1 MRASDIASDHSSL
14 IPETQNGNGRRLSI
28 FLIIICQIAA
38 MALWFSA
45 SAAVP
50 SLLDAGQIST
60 DAAAALT
67 SAVQIGFVAG
77 TLASAVFG
85 LADRVDS
92 RVLFSAAAVLG
103 ALFNGALLLSGFDHP
118 AAPALRFATGMCMAG
133 VYPVG
138 MKLAA
143 GWSTGNMGLLMGALV
158 GAVTLGSAMPHL
170 FYAFVSIGWHIPI
183 MLASGCAIA
192 AAIAIHF
199 VRLGPK
205 HAKSLTFR
213 WSDLKALL
221 SNKPILLAQGG
232 YLGHMWELYAMWAWL
247 GSFLVWALPASGMAI
262 ELGQASISLITFL
275 VMGAGAIGC
284 LLAGLLADRI
294 GRTLTTVG
302 ALILSG
308 GCALLIGFSVD
319 AGPAVVILIA
329 AIWGMTV
336 VADSAQFSA
345 AIAELAEPRLIGT
358 VLTLQTSLGFL
369 LTAGS
374 IWLIAQIVDVVGW
387 RYAFIVLA
395 IGPLFGAL
403 SMMALRRQ
411 PEAIKM
417 AGGRR

>member
-1 MRASDIASDHSSL
+1 
-14 IPETQNGNGRRLSI
+14 
-28 FLIIICQIAA
+28 

-50 SLLDAGQIST
+50 SLLDAEQISVS
-60 DAAAALT
+60 AAAALT
-67 SAVQIGFVAG
+67 SAVQLGFVAG
-77 TLASAVFG
+77 TLTSALFG
-85 LADRVDS
+85 LADRFDS
-92 RVLFSAAAVLG
+92 RTIFSFAAVLG
-103 ALFNGALLLSGFDHP
+103 AMLNGALLVYGLDHP
-118 AAPALRFATGMCMAG
+118 TAPILRFATGVCMAG
-133 VYPVG
+133 IYPVG

-143 GWSTGNMGLLMGALV
+143 GWAAGNMGLLMGSLV

-170 FYAFVSIGWHIPI
+170 FYAFTSVNWQVPVS
-183 MLASGCAIA
+183 LASGCALI

-205 HAKSLTFR
+205 HAKSTTFH
-213 WSDLKALL
+213 WSDLKSLL
-221 SNKPILLAQGG
+221 HNKPILLAQGG

-247 GSFLVWALPASGMAI
+247 GSFLIWALPASGLQV
-262 ELGQASISLITFL
+262 ELGQSSISLITFL
-275 VMGAGAIGC
+275 VMAAGAFGC
-284 LLAGLLADRI
+284 LLAGLLADRF
-294 GRTLTTVG
+294 GRTLTTIG
-302 ALILSG
+302 ALLLSG

-319 AGPAVVILIA
+319 LGPTVVIVIA

-345 AIAELAEPRLIGT
+345 ATAELADPRLIGP
-358 VLTLQTSLGFL
+358 VLTMQTSLGFL

-374 IWLIAQIVDVVGW
+374 IWLIGQTAELIGW

-395 IGPLFGAL
+395 VGPLFGAL
-403 SMMALRRQ
+403 SMLTLRRQ

>member
-1 MRASDIASDHSSL
+1 MRAS
-14 IPETQNGNGRRLSI
+14 GRSFSI
-28 FLIIICQIAA
+28 FLIVVCQIAA

-50 SLLDAGQIST
+50 SLLDSGQLST

-67 SAVQIGFVAG
+67 SAVQIGFVVG
-77 TLASAVFG
+77 TLASAACG
-85 LADRVDS
+85 LADRFDS
-92 RVLFSAAAVLG
+92 RVLFSAAALLG

-118 AAPALRFATGMCMAG
+118 AAPVLRFATGVCMAG

-170 FYAFVSIGWHIPI
+170 FYAFVSIGWEMPVA
-183 MLASGCAIA
+183 LASGCAIA
-192 AAIAIHF
+192 AAAAIHL
-199 VRLGPK
+199 VALGPK
-205 HAKSLTFR
+205 HAKSISFHWT
-213 WSDLKALL
+213 DLKALL
-221 SNKPILLAQGG
+221 RNKPILLAQGG

-247 GSFLVWALPASGMAI
+247 GSFLMWALPASGLEI
-262 ELGQASISLITFL
+262 KLGHATISLVTFL
-275 VMGAGAIGC
+275 VMAAGAIGC

-294 GRTLTTVG
+294 GRTLTTIG
-302 ALILSG
+302 ALVLSG

-319 AGPAVVILIA
+319 AGPVVVIVIA

-345 AIAELAEPRLIGT
+345 AMAELAEPRLIGT

-374 IWLIAQIVDVVGW
+374 IWLIGHMADAVGW

-395 IGPLFGAL
+395 IGPLLGAL
-403 SMMALRRQ
+403 SMMMLRRQ

>member
-1 MRASDIASDHSSL
+1 MRASDLDSDQKNLHL
-14 IPETQNGNGRRLSI
+14 PELDGSGRGLSI
-28 FLIIICQIAA
+28 FLIIACQISA

-50 SLLDAGQIST
+50 SLLDDGQLST
-60 DAAAALT
+60 GAAAALT

-77 TLASAVFG
+77 TLASAACG
-85 LADRVDS
+85 LADRFDS
-92 RVLFSAAAVLG
+92 RLLFSAAALLG
-103 ALFNGALLLSGFDHP
+103 AAANGALLLTGFDHP
-118 AAPALRFATGMCMAG
+118 AAPVLRFATGMCMAG

-143 GWSTGNMGLLMGALV
+143 GWATGNMGLLMGALV
-158 GAVTLGSAMPHL
+158 SAVTLGSAMPHL
-170 FYAFVSIGWHIPI
+170 FYAFVSIGWQIPVA
-183 MLASGCAIA
+183 MASGCAVA
-192 AAIAIHF
+192 AAVGIQF

-205 HAKSLTFR
+205 HAKSISFH
-213 WSDLKALL
+213 WADLNALL
-221 SNKPILLAQGG
+221 RNKPILLAQGG

-247 GSFLVWALPASGMAI
+247 GSFLAWALPASGLEI
-262 ELGQASISLITFL
+262 ELGHASISFITFL
-275 VMGAGAIGC
+275 VMATGAIGC
-284 LLAGLLADRI
+284 LLAGLIADRI
-294 GRTLTTVG
+294 GRTLTTIG
-302 ALILSG
+302 ALLMSG
-308 GCALLIGFSVD
+308 SCALLIGFSVD
-319 AGPAVVILIA
+319 AGAVVVIVIA
-329 AIWGMTV
+329 VIWGMTV

-374 IWLIAQIVDVVGW
+374 IWLIAQIADEVGW

-395 IGPLFGAL
+395 IGPLLGAL
-403 SMMALRRQ
+403 SMLALRRQ

>member
-1 MRASDIASDHSSL
+1 MRTS
-14 IPETQNGNGRRLSI
+14 GRSLSI
-28 FLIIICQIAA
+28 FLIVVCQIAA

-50 SLLDAGQIST
+50 SLLDSGQLST

-67 SAVQIGFVAG
+67 SAVQIGFVVG
-77 TLASAVFG
+77 TLASAACG
-85 LADRVDS
+85 LADRFDS
-92 RVLFSAAAVLG
+92 RVLFSAAALLG

-118 AAPALRFATGMCMAG
+118 AAPVLRFATGVCKAG

-170 FYAFVSIGWHIPI
+170 FYAFVSIGWEIPVA
-183 MLASGCAIA
+183 LASGCAIA
-192 AAIAIHF
+192 AAAAIHL
-199 VRLGPK
+199 VALGPK
-205 HAKSLTFR
+205 HAKSISFHWT
-213 WSDLKALL
+213 DLKALMR
-221 SNKPILLAQGG
+221 NKPILLAQGG

-247 GSFLVWALPASGMAI
+247 GSFLVWALPASGLEI
-262 ELGQASISLITFL
+262 KLGHTTISLVTFL
-275 VMGAGAIGC
+275 VMAAGAIGC

-294 GRTLTTVG
+294 GRTLTTIG
-302 ALILSG
+302 ALLLSG

-319 AGPAVVILIA
+319 AGPVVVIVIA

-345 AIAELAEPRLIGT
+345 AMAELAEPRLIGT

-374 IWLIAQIVDVVGW
+374 IWLIGHMADTVGW

-395 IGPLFGAL
+395 IGPLLGAL
-403 SMMALRRQ
+403 SMMMLRRQ

>member
-1 MRASDIASDHSSL
+1 MSIHKRS
-14 IPETQNGNGRRLSI
+14 LSI
-28 FLIIICQIAA
+28 FLIVVCQIAA

-50 SLLDAGQIST
+50 SLLDSGQLST

-67 SAVQIGFVAG
+67 SAVQIGFVVG
-77 TLASAVFG
+77 TLASAACG
-85 LADRVDS
+85 LADRFDS
-92 RVLFSAAAVLG
+92 RVLFSAAALLG

-118 AAPALRFATGMCMAG
+118 VAPVLRFATGVCMAG

-170 FYAFVSIGWHIPI
+170 FYAFVSIGWEIPI
-183 MLASGCAIA
+183 ALASGCAIA
-192 AAIAIHF
+192 AAAAIHF
-199 VRLGPK
+199 VALGPK
-205 HAKSLTFR
+205 HAKSISFHWT
-213 WSDLKALL
+213 DLKALMR
-221 SNKPILLAQGG
+221 NKPILLAQGG

-247 GSFLVWALPASGMAI
+247 GSFLMWALPASGLEI
-262 ELGQASISLITFL
+262 KLGHTTISLVTFL
-275 VMGAGAIGC
+275 VMAAGAIGC

-294 GRTLTTVG
+294 GRTLTTIG
-302 ALILSG
+302 ALVLSG

-319 AGPAVVILIA
+319 AGPVVVIVIA

-345 AIAELAEPRLIGT
+345 AMAELAEPRLIGT

-374 IWLIAQIVDVVGW
+374 IWLIGHMADAVGW

-395 IGPLFGAL
+395 IGPLLGAL
-403 SMMALRRQ
+403 SMMMLRRQ

>member
-1 MRASDIASDHSSL
+1 MRAS
-14 IPETQNGNGRRLSI
+14 GRSFSI
-28 FLIIICQIAA
+28 FLIVVCQIAA

-50 SLLDAGQIST
+50 SLLDRGQLST

-67 SAVQIGFVAG
+67 SAVQIGFVVG
-77 TLASAVFG
+77 TLASAACG
-85 LADRVDS
+85 LADRFDS
-92 RVLFSAAAVLG
+92 RVLFSAAALLG

-118 AAPALRFATGMCMAG
+118 AAPVLRFATGVCMAG

-170 FYAFVSIGWHIPI
+170 FYAFVSIGWEMPVA
-183 MLASGCAIA
+183 LASGCAIA
-192 AAIAIHF
+192 AAAAIHL
-199 VRLGPK
+199 VALGPK
-205 HAKSLTFR
+205 HAKSISFHWT
-213 WSDLKALL
+213 DLKALL
-221 SNKPILLAQGG
+221 RNKPILLAQGG

-247 GSFLVWALPASGMAI
+247 GSFLMWALPASGLEI
-262 ELGQASISLITFL
+262 KLGHATISLVTFL
-275 VMGAGAIGC
+275 VMAAGAIGC

-294 GRTLTTVG
+294 GRTLTTIG
-302 ALILSG
+302 ALVLSG

-319 AGPAVVILIA
+319 AGPVVVIVIA

-345 AIAELAEPRLIGT
+345 AMAELAEPRLIGT

-374 IWLIAQIVDVVGW
+374 IWLIGHMADAVGW

-395 IGPLFGAL
+395 IGPLLGAL
-403 SMMALRRQ
+403 SMMMLRRQ

>member
-1 MRASDIASDHSSL
+1 MSIRIRS
-14 IPETQNGNGRRLSI
+14 LSI
-28 FLIIICQIAA
+28 LLIVACQIAA

-50 SLLDAGQIST
+50 SLLDADQLSI
-60 DAAAALT
+60 DAAATLT
-67 SAVQIGFVAG
+67 SAVQIGFVVG
-77 TLASAVFG
+77 TLASAAFG
-85 LADRVDS
+85 LADRIDS
-92 RVLFSAAAVLG
+92 RMLFSVAALLG
-103 ALFNGALLLSGFDHP
+103 ALLNGALLLSGFDHP
-118 AAPALRFATGMCMAG
+118 MAPVLRFATGMCMAG
-133 VYPVG
+133 IYPVG

-143 GWSTGNMGLLMGALV
+143 GWATANMGLLMGALV

-170 FYAFVSIGWHIPI
+170 FYALTSVGWEIPVA
-183 MLASGCAIA
+183 LASVCAIA
-192 AAIAIHF
+192 AAVAIHA

-205 HAKSLTFR
+205 HAKSMTFR
-213 WSDLKALL
+213 WADLKSLL
-221 SNKPILLAQGG
+221 RNKPILLAQGG

-247 GSFLVWALPASGMAI
+247 GSFLVWALPTSGLKI
-262 ELGQASISLITFL
+262 ELGHASISLMTFL
-275 VMGAGAIGC
+275 VMATGAIGC
-284 LLAGLLADRI
+284 FLAGLLADRI
-294 GRTLTTVG
+294 GRTLTTIG
-302 ALILSG
+302 ALLLSG
-308 GCALLIGFSVD
+308 SCALLIGFAVD
-319 AGPAVVILIA
+319 AGPIIVIIIAV
-329 AIWGMTV
+329 IWGMTV

-374 IWLIAQIVDVVGW
+374 IWLIGQIVDVVGW

-403 SMMALRRQ
+403 SMLALRQQ

>member
-1 MRASDIASDHSSL
+1 MRA
-14 IPETQNGNGRRLSI
+14 TGRSLSI
-28 FLIIICQIAA
+28 FLIVVCQIAA

-50 SLLDAGQIST
+50 SLLDSGQLST

-67 SAVQIGFVAG
+67 SAVQIGFVVG
-77 TLASAVFG
+77 TLASAVCG
-85 LADRVDS
+85 LADRFDS
-92 RVLFSAAAVLG
+92 RVLFSAAALLG

-118 AAPALRFATGMCMAG
+118 AAPVLRFATGVCMAG

-170 FYAFVSIGWHIPI
+170 FYAFVSIGWEMPVA
-183 MLASGCAIA
+183 LASGCAIA
-192 AAIAIHF
+192 AAAAIHL
-199 VRLGPK
+199 VALGPK
-205 HAKSLTFR
+205 HAKSISFHWT
-213 WSDLKALL
+213 DLKALL
-221 SNKPILLAQGG
+221 RNKPILLAQGG

-247 GSFLVWALPASGMAI
+247 GSFLMWALPASSLEI
-262 ELGQASISLITFL
+262 KLGHTTISLVTFL
-275 VMGAGAIGC
+275 VMAAGAIGC

-294 GRTLTTVG
+294 GRTLTTIG
-302 ALILSG
+302 ALLLSG

-319 AGPAVVILIA
+319 AGPVVVIVIA

-345 AIAELAEPRLIGT
+345 AMAELAEPRLIGT

-369 LTAGS
+369 LTAVS
-374 IWLIAQIVDVVGW
+374 IWLIGHMADAVGW

-395 IGPLFGAL
+395 IGPLLGAL
-403 SMMALRRQ
+403 SMMMLRRQ

>member
-1 MRASDIASDHSSL
+1 MRAS
-14 IPETQNGNGRRLSI
+14 GRSFSI
-28 FLIIICQIAA
+28 FLIVVCQIAA

-50 SLLDAGQIST
+50 SLLDSGQLST

-67 SAVQIGFVAG
+67 SAVQIGFVVG
-77 TLASAVFG
+77 TLASAACG
-85 LADRVDS
+85 LADRFDS
-92 RVLFSAAAVLG
+92 RVLFSAAALLG

-118 AAPALRFATGMCMAG
+118 AAPVLRFATGVCMAG

-170 FYAFVSIGWHIPI
+170 FYAFVSIGWEMPVA
-183 MLASGCAIA
+183 LASGCAIA
-192 AAIAIHF
+192 AAAAIHL
-199 VRLGPK
+199 VALGPK
-205 HAKSLTFR
+205 HAKAISFHWT
-213 WSDLKALL
+213 DLKALL
-221 SNKPILLAQGG
+221 RNKPILLAQGG

-247 GSFLVWALPASGMAI
+247 GSFLMWALPASGLEI
-262 ELGQASISLITFL
+262 KLGHATISLVTFL
-275 VMGAGAIGC
+275 VMAAGAIGC

-294 GRTLTTVG
+294 GRTLTTIG
-302 ALILSG
+302 ALVLSG

-319 AGPAVVILIA
+319 AGPVVVIVIA
-329 AIWGMTV
+329 AMWGMTV

-345 AIAELAEPRLIGT
+345 AMAELAEPRLIGT

-374 IWLIAQIVDVVGW
+374 IWLIGHMADAVGW

-395 IGPLFGAL
+395 IGPLLGAL
-403 SMMALRRQ
+403 SMMMLRRQ

>member
-1 MRASDIASDHSSL
+1 MRA
-14 IPETQNGNGRRLSI
+14 TGRSLSI
-28 FLIIICQIAA
+28 FLIVVCQIAA

-50 SLLDAGQIST
+50 SLLDSGQLST

-67 SAVQIGFVAG
+67 SAVQIGFVVG
-77 TLASAVFG
+77 TLASAACG
-85 LADRVDS
+85 LADRFDS
-92 RVLFSAAAVLG
+92 RVLFSAAALLG

-118 AAPALRFATGMCMAG
+118 AAPVLRFATGVCMAG

-170 FYAFVSIGWHIPI
+170 FYAFVSIGWEMPVA
-183 MLASGCAIA
+183 LASGCAIA
-192 AAIAIHF
+192 AAAAIHL
-199 VRLGPK
+199 VALGPK
-205 HAKSLTFR
+205 HAKSISFHWT
-213 WSDLKALL
+213 DLKALL
-221 SNKPILLAQGG
+221 RNKPILLAQGG

-247 GSFLVWALPASGMAI
+247 GSFLMWALPASGLEI
-262 ELGQASISLITFL
+262 KLGHTTISLVTFL
-275 VMGAGAIGC
+275 VMAAGAIGC

-294 GRTLTTVG
+294 GRTLTTIG
-302 ALILSG
+302 ALVLSG

-319 AGPAVVILIA
+319 AGPAVVIVIA

-345 AIAELAEPRLIGT
+345 AMAELAEPRLIGT

-369 LTAGS
+369 LTAVS
-374 IWLIAQIVDVVGW
+374 IWLIGHMADAVGW

-395 IGPLFGAL
+395 IGPLLGAL
-403 SMMALRRQ
+403 SMMMLRRQ
-411 PEAIKM
+411 PEALKM

>member
-1 MRASDIASDHSSL
+1 MRAS
-14 IPETQNGNGRRLSI
+14 GRSFSI
-28 FLIIICQIAA
+28 FLIVVCQIAA

-50 SLLDAGQIST
+50 SLLDSGQLST

-67 SAVQIGFVAG
+67 SAVQIGFVVG
-77 TLASAVFG
+77 TLASAACG
-85 LADRVDS
+85 LADRFDS
-92 RVLFSAAAVLG
+92 RVLFSAAALLG

-118 AAPALRFATGMCMAG
+118 AAPVLRFATGVCMAG

-170 FYAFVSIGWHIPI
+170 FYAFVSIGWEMPVA
-183 MLASGCAIA
+183 LASGCAIA
-192 AAIAIHF
+192 AAAAIHL
-199 VRLGPK
+199 VALGPK
-205 HAKSLTFR
+205 HAKAISFHWT
-213 WSDLKALL
+213 DLKALL
-221 SNKPILLAQGG
+221 RNKPILLAQGG

-247 GSFLVWALPASGMAI
+247 GSFLIWALPASGLEI
-262 ELGQASISLITFL
+262 KLGHATISLVTFL
-275 VMGAGAIGC
+275 VMAAGAIGC

-294 GRTLTTVG
+294 GRTLTTIG
-302 ALILSG
+302 ALVLSG

-319 AGPAVVILIA
+319 AGPVVVIVIA

-345 AIAELAEPRLIGT
+345 AMAELAEPRLIGT

-369 LTAGS
+369 LTAVS
-374 IWLIAQIVDVVGW
+374 IWLIGHMADAVGW

-395 IGPLFGAL
+395 IGPLLGAL
-403 SMMALRRQ
+403 SMMMLRRQ

>member
-1 MRASDIASDHSSL
+1 
-14 IPETQNGNGRRLSI
+14 
-28 FLIIICQIAA
+28 
-38 MALWFSA
+38 
-45 SAAVP
+45 
-50 SLLDAGQIST
+50 
-60 DAAAALT
+60 
-67 SAVQIGFVAG
+67 
-77 TLASAVFG
+77 
-85 LADRVDS
+85 
-92 RVLFSAAAVLG
+92 
-103 ALFNGALLLSGFDHP
+103 
-118 AAPALRFATGMCMAG
+118 MAG
-133 VYPVG
+133 IYPVG

-170 FYAFVSIGWHIPI
+170 FYAFVSIGWKIPVT
-183 MLASGCAIA
+183 LASGCALIA
-192 AAIAIHF
+192 ALAIQF

-205 HAKSLTFR
+205 HAKSMAFR
-213 WSDLKALL
+213 WSDLQALL
-221 SNKPILLAQGG
+221 RNKPILLAQGG

-247 GSFLVWALPASGMAI
+247 GSFLVWALPASGMQI
-262 ELGQASISLITFL
+262 ELGHASISLITFL
-275 VMGAGAIGC
+275 VMGIGAIGC

-302 ALILSG
+302 ALLLSG
-308 GCALLIGFSVD
+308 GCALLIGFSVE
-319 AGPAVVILIA
+319 AGPLVVIVIA

-374 IWLIAQIVDVVGW
+374 IWLVAQLSDALGW

-395 IGPLFGAL
+395 IGPLFGAF
-403 SMMALRRQ
+403 SMMVLRRQ

>member
-1 MRASDIASDHSSL
+1 MSIHKRS
-14 IPETQNGNGRRLSI
+14 LSI
-28 FLIIICQIAA
+28 FLIVVCQIAA

-50 SLLDAGQIST
+50 SLLDSGQLST

-67 SAVQIGFVAG
+67 SAVQIGFVVG
-77 TLASAVFG
+77 TLASAACG
-85 LADRVDS
+85 LADRFDS
-92 RVLFSAAAVLG
+92 RVLFSAAALFG

-118 AAPALRFATGMCMAG
+118 AAPMLRFATGLCMAG

-170 FYAFVSIGWHIPI
+170 FYAFVSVGWEIPVA
-183 MLASGCAIA
+183 LASGCAIA
-192 AAIAIHF
+192 AAAAIHF
-199 VRLGPK
+199 VALGPK
-205 HAKSLTFR
+205 HAKSISFHWT
-213 WSDLKALL
+213 DLKALMR
-221 SNKPILLAQGG
+221 NKPILLAQGG

-247 GSFLVWALPASGMAI
+247 GSFLMWALPASGLEI
-262 ELGQASISLITFL
+262 KLGHTTISLVTFL
-275 VMGAGAIGC
+275 VMAAGAIGC

-294 GRTLTTVG
+294 GRTLTTIG
-302 ALILSG
+302 ALVLSG

-319 AGPAVVILIA
+319 AGPVVVIVIA

-345 AIAELAEPRLIGT
+345 AMAELAEPRLIGT

-374 IWLIAQIVDVVGW
+374 IWLIGHMADTVGW

-395 IGPLFGAL
+395 IGPLLGAL
-403 SMMALRRQ
+403 SMMMLRRQ
-411 PEAIKM
+411 PEALKM

>member
-1 MRASDIASDHSSL
+1 MSIRKRS
-14 IPETQNGNGRRLSI
+14 LSI
-28 FLIIICQIAA
+28 FLIVVCQIAA

-50 SLLDAGQIST
+50 SLLDSGQLST

-67 SAVQIGFVAG
+67 SAVQIGFVVG
-77 TLASAVFG
+77 TLASAACG
-85 LADRVDS
+85 LADRFDS
-92 RVLFSAAAVLG
+92 RVLFSAAALLG

-118 AAPALRFATGMCMAG
+118 AAPVLRFATGLCMAG

-170 FYAFVSIGWHIPI
+170 FYAFVSIGWEMPVA
-183 MLASGCAIA
+183 LASGCAIA
-192 AAIAIHF
+192 AAAAIHL
-199 VRLGPK
+199 VALGPK
-205 HAKSLTFR
+205 HAKSISFHWT
-213 WSDLKALL
+213 DLKALL
-221 SNKPILLAQGG
+221 RNKPILLAQGG

-247 GSFLVWALPASGMAI
+247 GSFLMWALPASGLEI
-262 ELGQASISLITFL
+262 KLGHTTISLVTFL
-275 VMGAGAIGC
+275 VMAAGAIGC

-294 GRTLTTVG
+294 GRTLTTIG
-302 ALILSG
+302 ALVLSG

-319 AGPAVVILIA
+319 AGPAVVIVIA

-345 AIAELAEPRLIGT
+345 AMAELAEPRLIGT

-369 LTAGS
+369 LTAVS
-374 IWLIAQIVDVVGW
+374 IWLIGHMADAVGW

-395 IGPLFGAL
+395 IGPLLGAL
-403 SMMALRRQ
+403 SMMMLRRQ
-411 PEAIKM
+411 PEALKM

>member
-1 MRASDIASDHSSL
+1 MPTS
-14 IPETQNGNGRRLSI
+14 RRSLSI
-28 FLIIICQIAA
+28 FLTILCQIAA

-50 SLLDAGQIST
+50 GLLDVGQLST

-67 SAVQIGFVAG
+67 SSVQIGFVAG
-77 TLASAVFG
+77 TLSSAALG
-85 LADRVDS
+85 LADRFDS
-92 RVLFSAAAVLG
+92 RMLFSTAALLG
-103 ALFNGALLLSGFDHP
+103 ALLNGALLLSGFDHP
-118 AAPALRFATGMCMAG
+118 LAPVLRFATGVCMAG

-170 FYAFVSIGWHIPI
+170 FYAFVSVGWQIPVA
-183 MLASGCAIA
+183 LASGCALA
-192 AAIAIHF
+192 AAVAIHF
-199 VRLGPK
+199 VQLGPK
-205 HAKSLTFR
+205 HAKSITFR
-213 WSDLKALL
+213 WADLKALL
-221 SNKPILLAQGG
+221 GNKPILLAQGG

-247 GSFLVWALPASGMAI
+247 GSFFVWALPASGLAI
-262 ELGQASISLITFL
+262 ELGHSSISFITFL
-275 VMGAGAIGC
+275 VMAAGAIGC

-302 ALILSG
+302 ALLLSG
-308 GCALLIGFSVD
+308 SCALLIGFAVD
-319 AGPAVVILIA
+319 AGPVAVILVA
-329 AIWGMTV
+329 VIWGITV

-374 IWLIAQIVDVVGW
+374 IWLVAQIADAVGW
-387 RYAFIVLA
+387 RYAFIILA
-395 IGPLFGAL
+395 IGPLLGAL
-403 SMMALRRQ
+403 SMMTLRRQ
-411 PEAIKM
+411 PEALKM

>member
-1 MRASDIASDHSSL
+1 MRTS
-14 IPETQNGNGRRLSI
+14 GRSFSI
-28 FLIIICQIAA
+28 FLIVVCQIAA

-50 SLLDAGQIST
+50 SLLDSGQLST

-67 SAVQIGFVAG
+67 SAVQIGFVVG
-77 TLASAVFG
+77 TLASAACG
-85 LADRVDS
+85 LADRFDS
-92 RVLFSAAAVLG
+92 RVLFSAAALLG

-118 AAPALRFATGMCMAG
+118 AAPVLRFATGVCMAG

-170 FYAFVSIGWHIPI
+170 FYAFVSVGWKMPVA
-183 MLASGCAIA
+183 LASGCAIA
-192 AAIAIHF
+192 AAAAIHL
-199 VRLGPK
+199 VALGPK
-205 HAKSLTFR
+205 HAKSISFHWT
-213 WSDLKALL
+213 DLKALL
-221 SNKPILLAQGG
+221 RNKPILLAQGG

-247 GSFLVWALPASGMAI
+247 GSFLMWALPASGLEI
-262 ELGQASISLITFL
+262 KLGHATISLVTFL
-275 VMGAGAIGC
+275 VMAAGAIGC

-294 GRTLTTVG
+294 GRTLTTTG
-302 ALILSG
+302 ALLLSG

-319 AGPAVVILIA
+319 AGPVVVIVIA

-345 AIAELAEPRLIGT
+345 AMAELAEPRLIGT

-374 IWLIAQIVDVVGW
+374 IWLIGHMADAVGW

-395 IGPLFGAL
+395 IGPLLGAL
-403 SMMALRRQ
+403 SMMVLRRQ
-411 PEAIKM
+411 PEAFKM

>member
-1 MRASDIASDHSSL
+1 MRESDIAGEPSL
-14 IPETQNGNGRRLSI
+14 PIPPSPDESGRRLSI
-28 FLIIICQIAA
+28 LLIIMCQIAA

-50 SLLDAGQIST
+50 SLLDANQLST

-77 TLASAVFG
+77 TLASAGWG
-85 LADRVDS
+85 LADRFDS
-92 RVLFSAAAVLG
+92 RALFSTAAVLG
-103 ALFNGALLLSGFDHP
+103 ALFNGALLLCGFDHP
-118 AAPALRFATGMCMAG
+118 AAPLLRFATGMCMAG
-133 VYPVG
+133 IYPVG

-170 FYAFVSIGWHIPI
+170 FYAFVSIGWKIPVT
-183 MLASGCAIA
+183 LASGCALTA
-192 AAIAIHF
+192 ALAIHI

-205 HAKSLTFR
+205 HAKSMTFR
-213 WSDLKALL
+213 WSDLQALL
-221 SNKPILLAQGG
+221 RNKPILLAQGG

-247 GSFLVWALPASGMAI
+247 GSFLVWALPASGMQI
-262 ELGQASISLITFL
+262 ELGHASISLITFL
-275 VMGAGAIGC
+275 VMGIGAIGC

-302 ALILSG
+302 ALLLSG
-308 GCALLIGFSVD
+308 GCALLIGFSVE
-319 AGPAVVILIA
+319 AGPLAVIVIA

-374 IWLIAQIVDVVGW
+374 IWLVAQLSDALGW

-395 IGPLFGAL
+395 IGPLFGAF
-403 SMMALRRQ
+403 SMMVLRRQ

>member
-1 MRASDIASDHSSL
+1 MSIHKRS
-14 IPETQNGNGRRLSI
+14 LSI
-28 FLIIICQIAA
+28 FLIVVCQIAA

-50 SLLDAGQIST
+50 SLLDSGQLST

-67 SAVQIGFVAG
+67 SAVQIGFVVG
-77 TLASAVFG
+77 TLASAACG
-85 LADRVDS
+85 LADRFDS
-92 RVLFSAAAVLG
+92 RVLFSAAALLG

-118 AAPALRFATGMCMAG
+118 AAPMLRFATGLCMAG

-170 FYAFVSIGWHIPI
+170 FYAFVSVGWEIPVA
-183 MLASGCAIA
+183 LASGCAIA
-192 AAIAIHF
+192 AAAAIHF
-199 VRLGPK
+199 VALGPK
-205 HAKSLTFR
+205 HAKSISFHWT
-213 WSDLKALL
+213 DLKALMR
-221 SNKPILLAQGG
+221 NKPILLAQGG

-247 GSFLVWALPASGMAI
+247 GSFLMWALPASGLEI
-262 ELGQASISLITFL
+262 KLGHTTISLVTFL
-275 VMGAGAIGC
+275 VMAAGAIGC

-294 GRTLTTVG
+294 GRTLTTIG
-302 ALILSG
+302 ALVLSG

-319 AGPAVVILIA
+319 AGPVVVIVIA

-345 AIAELAEPRLIGT
+345 AMAELAEPRLIGT

-374 IWLIAQIVDVVGW
+374 IWLIGHMADTVGW

-395 IGPLFGAL
+395 IGPLLGAL
-403 SMMALRRQ
+403 SMMMLRRQ
-411 PEAIKM
+411 PEALKM

>member
-1 MRASDIASDHSSL
+1 MRAS
-14 IPETQNGNGRRLSI
+14 GRSLSI
-28 FLIIICQIAA
+28 FLIVVCQIAA

-50 SLLDAGQIST
+50 SLLESGQLST

-67 SAVQIGFVAG
+67 SAVQIGFVVG
-77 TLASAVFG
+77 TLASAASG
-85 LADRVDS
+85 LADRFDS
-92 RVLFSAAAVLG
+92 RVLFSAAALLG

-118 AAPALRFATGMCMAG
+118 AAPLLRFATGVCMAG

-170 FYAFVSIGWHIPI
+170 FYAFVSIGWEMPVA
-183 MLASGCAIA
+183 LASGCAIA
-192 AAIAIHF
+192 AAAAIHL
-199 VRLGPK
+199 VALGPK
-205 HAKSLTFR
+205 HAKSIAFHWT
-213 WSDLKALL
+213 DLKALL
-221 SNKPILLAQGG
+221 RNKPILLAQGG

-247 GSFLVWALPASGMAI
+247 GSFLVWALPASGLEI
-262 ELGQASISLITFL
+262 KLGHATISLVTFL
-275 VMGAGAIGC
+275 VMAAGAIGC

-294 GRTLTTVG
+294 GRTFTTIG
-302 ALILSG
+302 ALLLSG
-308 GCALLIGFSVD
+308 SCALLIGFSVD
-319 AGPAVVILIA
+319 AGPVVVIVIA

-345 AIAELAEPRLIGT
+345 AMAELAEPRLIGT

-374 IWLIAQIVDVVGW
+374 IWLIGHMADAVGW

-395 IGPLFGAL
+395 IGPLLGAL
-403 SMMALRRQ
+403 SMMMLRRQ
-411 PEAIKM
+411 PEAFKM

>member
-1 MRASDIASDHSSL
+1 MRAS
-14 IPETQNGNGRRLSI
+14 GRSLSI
-28 FLIIICQIAA
+28 FLIVVCQIAA

-50 SLLDAGQIST
+50 SLLDAGQLST
-60 DAAAALT
+60 GAAAALT

-77 TLASAVFG
+77 TLSSAALG
-85 LADRVDS
+85 LADRFDS
-92 RVLFSAAAVLG
+92 RVLFSAAALCG
-103 ALFNGALLLSGFDHP
+103 ALLNGALLLSGFDHP
-118 AAPALRFATGMCMAG
+118 AAPVLRFATGVCMAG

-143 GWSTGNMGLLMGALV
+143 GWSSGNMGLLMGALV

-170 FYAFVSIGWHIPI
+170 FYAFVSVGWQIPVA
-183 MLASGCAIA
+183 LASGCAIA
-192 AAIAIHF
+192 AAAAIHF
-199 VRLGPK
+199 VQLGPK
-205 HAKSLTFR
+205 HAKSMTFR
-213 WSDLKALL
+213 WADLKALL
-221 SNKPILLAQGG
+221 RNKPILLAQGG

-247 GSFLVWALPASGMAI
+247 GSFFVWALPASGLEI
-262 ELGQASISLITFL
+262 ELGHSLISLVTFL
-275 VMGAGAIGC
+275 VMAAGALGC

-294 GRTLTTVG
+294 GRTFTTVG
-302 ALILSG
+302 ALLLSG
-308 GCALLIGFSVD
+308 SCALAIGFSVD
-319 AGPAVVILIA
+319 AGPVAVIVIA

-345 AIAELAEPRLIGT
+345 AMAELAEPRLIGT

-374 IWLIAQIVDVVGW
+374 IWLVAQMADMVGW

-395 IGPLFGAL
+395 IGPLLGAL
-403 SMMALRRQ
+403 SMMTLRRQ
-411 PEAIKM
+411 PEALKM

>member
-1 MRASDIASDHSSL
+1 MRAS
-14 IPETQNGNGRRLSI
+14 GRSLSI
-28 FLIIICQIAA
+28 FLIIVCQIAA

-50 SLLDAGQIST
+50 SLLDAGQLST

-77 TLASAVFG
+77 TFTSAGFG
-85 LADRVDS
+85 LADRFDS
-92 RVLFSAAAVLG
+92 RVLFSAAALLG

-118 AAPALRFATGMCMAG
+118 AAPVLRFATGVCMAG

-170 FYAFVSIGWHIPI
+170 FYAFVSIGWHIPVA
-183 MLASGCAIA
+183 LASGCAIA
-192 AAIAIHF
+192 AAAAIHF
-199 VRLGPK
+199 VALGPK
-205 HAKSLTFR
+205 HAKSMTFR
-213 WSDLKALL
+213 WADLQALL
-221 SNKPILLAQGG
+221 KNKPILLAQGG

-247 GSFLVWALPASGMAI
+247 GSFFVWALPASGMEI
-262 ELGQASISLITFL
+262 ELGHSSISLITFL
-275 VMGAGAIGC
+275 VMATGAIGC

-294 GRTLTTVG
+294 GRTLTTTG
-302 ALILSG
+302 ALLLSG

-319 AGPAVVILIA
+319 AGPIAVIVIA
-329 AIWGMTV
+329 AVWGMTV

-369 LTAGS
+369 LTACS
-374 IWLIAQIVDVVGW
+374 IWLIAQISEMVGW

-395 IGPLFGAL
+395 IGPLLGAL
-403 SMMALRRQ
+403 SMMTLRRQ

>member
-1 MRASDIASDHSSL
+1 MSVSARSF
-14 IPETQNGNGRRLSI
+14 SI
-28 FLIIICQIAA
+28 FLIVACQIAA

-50 SLLDAGQIST
+50 SLLDAGQLST
-60 DAAAALT
+60 DAAATLT

-77 TLASAVFG
+77 TLASAAFG
-85 LADRVDS
+85 LADRMDS
-92 RVLFSAAAVLG
+92 RMLFSAAALLG

-118 AAPALRFATGMCMAG
+118 MAPVLRFATGMCMAG
-133 VYPVG
+133 IYPVG

-143 GWSTGNMGLLMGALV
+143 GWATANMGLLMGALV

-170 FYAFVSIGWHIPI
+170 FYAFTNVGWEIPVA
-183 MLASGCAIA
+183 LASSCAIMA
-192 AAIAIHF
+192 ALAIHA

-205 HAKSLTFR
+205 HAKSMTFR
-213 WSDLKALL
+213 WTDLKSLL

-247 GSFLVWALPASGMAI
+247 GSFLVWALPASGLKI
-262 ELGQASISLITFL
+262 ELGHASISLITFL
-275 VMGAGAIGC
+275 VMATGAIGC
-284 LLAGLLADRI
+284 FLAGLLADRI
-294 GRTLTTVG
+294 GRTLTTIG
-302 ALILSG
+302 ALLLSG
-308 GCALLIGFSVD
+308 SCALLIGFAVD
-319 AGPAVVILIA
+319 AGPVIVIVIAV
-329 AIWGMTV
+329 IWGMTV

-374 IWLIAQIVDVVGW
+374 IWLIGQIVDVVGW
-387 RYAFIVLA
+387 RYAFTVLA

-411 PEAIKM
+411 PEALKM